1 MQPDKIH
8 NKYPIILLKI
18 PNFTDNSILLIA
30 FLIVLPYTSRE
41 EQKYVLLRIENDFA
55 KLRRKAGSVYTRRH
69 R

>member
-8 NKYPIILLKI
+8 NKYPIILSKI

-41 EQKYVLLRIENDFA
+41 EPKTALLRAENDFA
-55 KLRRKAGSVYTRRH
+55 KPESKADNM
-69 R
+69 